1 MGAHVHSIT
10 LPKEVFLNSFDE
22 DVLKKTSQHFA
33 ILFST
38 DFKNST
44 IKI

>member
-1 MGAHVHSIT
+1 MGAQVHAIT
-10 LPKEVFLNSFDE
+10 LPKEEVFLNSFDE

-44 IKI
+44 IK